1 VVEPLEPWPLEIV
14 EHETHAAVGSI
25 ELLHAPPAV
34 PLRLELGQKAP
45 DLAEVHPIRPR
56 VRAAVLRVLDA
67 RSGDDLLDDLGQ
79 LTDAIVLPVMA
90 YVERLVVDYLAGRG
104 QNGQERA

>member
-1 VVEPLEPWPLEIV
+1 MVEPLEPWPLEIV
-14 EHETHAAVGSI
+14 EYETGAAVGSI
-25 ELLHAPPAV
+25 ELFHAPPAV
-34 PLRLELGQKAP
+34 PLRLELGQEAL

-56 VRAAVLRVLDA
+56 VRATVLGILDA

-79 LTDAIVLPVMA
+79 LTNAVVLPVMA

-104 QNGQERA
+104 QSGQERA